1 VLHRLAFTGVSCA
14 LVSRVFRRVLDSLWT
29 RRVCSSDSRARGIG
43 TRHTFGGGIV
53 VRSSE
58 RHTVVQED
66 ATICH
71 IQWCAPA
78 DGFRDIAS
86 WETVVES
93 RAVIHVRRSVRLP
106 GKGRIEAQVQRIP
119 LIVVD
124 GAISGRRIL
133 RACCLSQEF
142 LERLPIVR
150 FPS

>member
-1 VLHRLAFTGVSCA
+1 
-14 LVSRVFRRVLDSLWT
+14 
-29 RRVCSSDSRARGIG
+29 VCSSDSRARGIG

-106 GKGRIEAQVQRIP
+106 GKGRIEAQVQRVP
-119 LIVVD
+119 LIAVD
-124 GAISGRRIL
+124 GANIRTADTARMFPKPGVSRAAPNSALSIL
-133 RACCLSQEF
+133 KPG
-142 LERLPIVR
+142 LP
-150 FPS
+150 PHL